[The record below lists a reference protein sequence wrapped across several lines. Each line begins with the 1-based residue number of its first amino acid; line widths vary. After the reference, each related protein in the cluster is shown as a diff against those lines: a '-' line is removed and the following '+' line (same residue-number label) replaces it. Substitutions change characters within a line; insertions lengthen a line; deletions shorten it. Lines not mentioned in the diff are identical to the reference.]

1 MGTIKNRRI
10 FEGTIF
16 NVSFMFARYWLLSTL
31 LFLLV
36 QTSFSQTTN
45 RYTIIPRPAKL
56 DPRAGQFVI
65 SRTTTL
71 LVPPGQADLKA
82 VADTF
87 ARQLNR
93 ATGVALTVR
102 LSNRMAVPGNIIQFI
117 PARDTALGTE
127 GYRIDI
133 TDNLVTVEATR
144 ANGFFYA
151 IQTLR
156 QLLPPTALASTR
168 PMPDSGLTSLPIPAC
183 RLEDRP
189 RYMYRGLHL
198 DVSRHFF
205 PVSFV
210 KQYIDLMA
218 LHKVNTFHWHL
229 TDDQGWRIEIK
240 KYPKLTQVGANR
252 RETLVGHYD
261 EFDPQVFDGKPYGG
275 FYTQDDVR
283 EVVRYAAS
291 RFVTVVPEIEMPG
304 HALAALSA
312 YPELGCAPGPYSA
325 ATKWGVFDDVFCPTE
340 KTFSFLQDVLTEV
353 IGLFPGKYIHIG
365 GDECP
370 KVAWKNSAFCQQLMK
385 REGLKDENEL
395 QSYFIRRIDKFVTA
409 KGRRIIGW
417 DEILEGGLSPNA
429 TVMSWRGTKGG
440 LEAARQ
446 KHDVVMTPGGFCYF
460 DHYQGDPA
468 QEPTGFGG
476 NLPLSQ
482 VYSYNPTPAEL
493 SATDAKHILGVQGN
507 VWTEYIPDINQLQY
521 MIWPRAAALAEVAWS
536 PLEGKD
542 YDEFSRR
549 IPALFDRLAVMKVNY
564 ARTVY
569 DAVPVGRATADGR
582 AAVSIKPGKRMAN
595 VTDIRYTIDGSIP
608 SGDSPVLADSV
619 LLDKTAT
626 VRTAAFAGRTPLS
639 QLAKVQKEF
648 IVSKATG
655 KPYTLQYPATSGRPD
670 KNGSLTDGNT
680 VGMGGYEVA
689 GVVSF
694 TGDFGMTVDLG
705 QSQPVQ
711 GVRVGFLKYTAKN
724 ICLPKQIEV
733 SVSDDGQTFRP
744 AGTVKTNAL
753 ENGKRDVVRLPVD
766 FAQTSARYVRI
777 IARSIGT
784 VPVGMRNP
792 GKPAQLGVDEIEIR

>member
-1 MGTIKNRRI
+1 ML
-10 FEGTIF
+10 
-16 NVSFMFARYWLLSTL
+16 ARYWLLSALTL
-31 LFLLV
+31 LLV
-36 QTSFSQTTN
+36 QTGFSQTLD

-56 DPRAGQFVI
+56 DPRAGQFI
-65 SRTTTL
+65 LSRTTTL

-144 ANGFFYA
+144 ASGFFYGM
-151 IQTLR
+151 QTLR
-156 QLLPPTALASTR
+156 QLLPPAALAPTR
-168 PMPDSGLTSLPIPAC
+168 QLPDSGLTNLAIPAC
-183 RLEDRP
+183 RIEDRP
-189 RYMYRGLHL
+189 RYVYRGLHL

-205 PVSFV
+205 PVSFI

-218 LHKVNTFHWHL
+218 LHKINTFHWHL

-261 EFDPQVFDGKPYGG
+261 EYDPQVFDGKPYGG
-275 FYTQDDVR
+275 FYTQDEVR
-283 EVVRYAAS
+283 EVVRYATA

-312 YPELGCAPGPYSA
+312 YPELACAPGPYNA

-353 IGLFPGKYIHIG
+353 IGLFPSKYIHIG

-370 KVAWKNSAFCQQLMK
+370 KVSWKNSAFCQQLMK
-385 REGLKDENEL
+385 REKLKNENEL
-395 QSYFIRRIDKFVTA
+395 QSYFIRRIDEFVTS

-429 TVMSWRGTKGG
+429 TVMSWRGVKGG
-440 LEAARQ
+440 IEAARQ
-446 KHDVVMTPGGFCYF
+446 QHDVVMTPGGFCYF

-468 QEPTGFGG
+468 QEPTAFGG

-482 VYSYNPTPAEL
+482 VYSYNPTPTEL
-493 SATDAKHILGVQGN
+493 SPAEAKHILGVQGN
-507 VWTEYIPDINQLQY
+507 VWTEYIPDVNQLQY

-536 PLEGKD
+536 PLEGKN
-542 YDEFSRR
+542 YDDFSRR
-549 IPALFDRLAVMKVNY
+549 IPSLFARLSAVKVNF

-569 DAVPVGRATADGR
+569 DAVPVSRATADGR
-582 AAVSIKPGKRMAN
+582 VAVSIKPDKRMAN

-608 SGDSPVLADSV
+608 SAESPVLTDSV
-619 LLDKTAT
+619 LLAQTAT
-626 VRTAAFAGRTPLS
+626 VRTAAFAGKTPLS

-655 KPYTLQYPATSGRPD
+655 KPYTLQYPATTGRPD
-670 KNGSLTDGNT
+670 KNLNLMTDGNT

-689 GVVSF
+689 GIVSF
-694 TGDFGMTVDLG
+694 AGDFGLTVDLG

-744 AGTVKTNAL
+744 ASTVKTNAL
-753 ENGKRDVVRLPVD
+753 ENGKRTIVRLPVD

-784 VPVGMRNP
+784 VPADMRNP